1 MIQLKQRNFLTTRI
15 YKLTDF
21 GLDIYSK
28 DLFNRANEKVKFE
41 EIGASRQVINFYYKQ
56 ILYPSIF
63 FTLIGIF
70 RALVFIGDSSDS
82 LDSVGF
88 WTTMGIIGLIFSY
101 LTRRKELFLQSP
113 GQTQIKF
120 YYIKPTTEEFNEFIN
135 HLIAKRDKLLKM
147 KYGNINSKLDYEIQ
161 HERLLWLN
169 SIDVIS
175 NKELESKKKELDKLY
190 SLDGGSFDINLN

>member
-1 MIQLKQRNFLTTRI
+1 MEYLKQRNFVTTRI
-15 YKLTDF
+15 YELTDF

-28 DLFNRANEKVKFE
+28 DLLNRVNEKVKFE
-41 EIGASRQVINFYYKQ
+41 DMGASKQIINVYYKQ

-63 FTLIGIF
+63 FVLIGLF
-70 RALVFIGDSSDS
+70 RALVFIGDSSES

-88 WTTMGIIGLIFSY
+88 WTIIGIIGLFFTY
-101 LTRRKELFLQSP
+101 LTRRKELFLNSP
-113 GQTQIKF
+113 GQTRIKF
-120 YYIKPTTEEFNEFIN
+120 YYNKPSSDEFNEFID

-147 KYGNINSKLDYEIQ
+147 KYGKINSKLDYAIQ

-175 NKELESKKKELDKLY
+175 NKELETKKSELDKLF
-190 SLDGGSFDINLN
+190 SPEEGSFNMNLN